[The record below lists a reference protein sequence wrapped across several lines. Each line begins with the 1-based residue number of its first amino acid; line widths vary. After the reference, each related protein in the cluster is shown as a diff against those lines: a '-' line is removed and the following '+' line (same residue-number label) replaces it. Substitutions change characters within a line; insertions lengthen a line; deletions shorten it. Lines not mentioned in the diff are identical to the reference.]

1 MSSAPLVLA
10 PVLGIDNMIAAAGIA
25 YVARSRRIWIETC
38 LSFGLFAA
46 LAVVLGTSIGGAL
59 ALTLV
64 RGGHFVAGLIL
75 AALGLRLLWPAKVA
89 RTAHEA
95 PPPSMSIVA
104 ISLLGITLSADT
116 LGASIALGAAG
127 AAENAVPVITLGTVA
142 MTMLGLAVGANAT
155 RVPIMNRSL
164 AGFGLILAAGAVAA
178 GWI

>member
-1 MSSAPLVLA
+1 MSWAPLVLA
-10 PVLGIDNMIAAAGIA
+10 PVLGIDNMIAATGIA
-25 YVARSRRIWIETC
+25 YLARSRRIWIETC

-46 LAVVLGTSIGGAL
+46 IAAVLGTSIGGVL
-59 ALTLV
+59 AMTLA

-75 AALGLRLLWPAKVA
+75 ATLGLRLLWPAKAA
-89 RTAHEA
+89 RTPDEA
-95 PPPSMSIVA
+95 PPSMSIVA
-104 ISLLGITLSADT
+104 IGLLGIAVSTDT

-142 MTMLGLAVGANAT
+142 MTILGLAVGANAT
-155 RVPIMNRSL
+155 RVPILNRSL